1 MTKKKQILL
10 YLITTVHR
18 RPLRRPT
25 ISLTLHA
32 YGGRAHFIQ
41 MVAAGIRSFR
51 SSSIDLSHENEFLG
65 DGKIVSRSKYALA
78 YRVIRT
84 ALVSLTHFED
94 DKIPLRFYW
103 RIVFHYTSEECSL
116 LNC

>member
-1 MTKKKQILL
+1 MFKKKILL
-10 YLITTVHR
+10 ALITTVPR

-32 YGGRAHFIQ
+32 YGGRAHFIH
-41 MVAAGIRSFR
+41 MVIAGIRSFL
-51 SSSIDLSHENEFLG
+51 SSLIDLSHENEFFG

-84 ALVSLTHFED
+84 ARYNFSVT
-94 DKIPLRFYW
+94 
-103 RIVFHYTSEECSL
+103 EEFIFM
-116 LNC
+116 

>member
-1 MTKKKQILL
+1 MFKKKILL
-10 YLITTVHR
+10 ALITPVPR

-32 YGGRAHFIQ
+32 YGGRTHFIH
-41 MVAAGIRSFR
+41 MVVAGIRSFL
-51 SSSIDLSHENEFLG
+51 SSLIDLSHENEFFG

>member
-1 MTKKKQILL
+1 MEASYLKKKILL
-10 YLITTVHR
+10 SLITPVPR

-32 YGGRAHFIQ
+32 YGGRAHFIH
-41 MVAAGIRSFR
+41 MVVAGIRSFL
-51 SSSIDLSHENEFLG
+51 SSLIDLSHENEFFG

-84 ALVSLTHFED
+84 ALVRPNTF
-94 DKIPLRFYW
+94 
-103 RIVFHYTSEECSL
+103 
-116 LNC
+116 

>member
-1 MTKKKQILL
+1 MQEVDKRKKLVKESYLKKQILL

-18 RPLRRPT
+18 RPLWRPT

-32 YGGRAHFIQ
+32 YGGRAHFIH

-51 SSSIDLSHENEFLG
+51 SSSIDLSHENEFFG

-84 ALVSLTHFED
+84 ALVRPNTF
-94 DKIPLRFYW
+94 
-103 RIVFHYTSEECSL
+103 
-116 LNC
+116 